1 MSNNNN
7 ILPNFS
13 SVTDEQMLNYLKG
26 NLSPEELHEIEKL
39 MVESDFV
46 NDAVE
51 GLQNFDSDTK
61 MEAYVKQL
69 NTQLH
74 QQLSDR
80 KAKKEKRSI
89 KNMQWTLIAVVIV
102 LLLCLLGYAVI
113 TLYQRTH

>member
-1 MSNNNN
+1 MSNTNN
-7 ILPNFS
+7 ILTNLS
-13 SVTDEQMLNYLKG
+13 SVTEEQMLNYLKG

-46 NDAVE
+46 NDAME
-51 GLQNFDSDTK
+51 GLQQFDSNAS
-61 MEAYVKQL
+61 MEACVKQL
-69 NTQLH
+69 NTQLN
-74 QQLSDR
+74 QQLNER

-89 KNMQWTLIAVVIV
+89 KNMQWTLIAVVLV